1 VVIRFESKRDLTFPI
16 IWGFVFVIYAS
27 IGVGI
32 IYSGGKFSDL
42 LLLFV
47 VWLGIG
53 FLFWLLLKTTYYTL
67 EEENLTCHIFGFK
80 KRIPL
85 KEIKHIEPQKGLYAG
100 LKINTSW
107 KGLVVTY
114 GKWDEILISPADE
127 KGFIETIQRLN
138 PMVSA

>member
-1 VVIRFESKRDLTFPI
+1 MCLLYT
-16 IWGFVFVIYAS
+16 
-27 IGVGI
+27 
-32 IYSGGKFSDL
+32 L
-42 LLLFV
+42 LLS

-67 EEENLTCHIFGFK
+67 DKENLTCHIFGFK

-85 KEIKHIEPQKGLYAG
+85 NEIKRIEPQKGLYAG

-107 KGLVVTY
+107 KGLVVSY
-114 GKWDEILISPADE
+114 GQWNEILISPADE

-138 PMVSA
+138 PKVSA